1 MRYLRNGTFTLARAA
16 APGAGNRLFR
26 PRVGCLQAALLA
38 FILSLGTAGAASADD
53 PAKEFW
59 PEIDTWLRLSPAWR
73 LSLFVPVSQN
83 LETHY
88 REGNL
93 ILQGDYAFGQTDRLR
108 KVRLLD
114 EGRAE
119 RMKTFLVRGGYLG
132 GKSLDDKGQAYSEH
146 TMLAELHLRTPL
158 KGGMLLSSRLRADLR
173 WLGDTPEFSSRVRLR
188 VMVEK
193 ESTVGRTS
201 IVPYLNVEPYYDSRY
216 ETVNRVRLIPGASV
230 SWTERLAVEGNMTYQ
245 YDSHSSA
252 RHVLALNVILH
263 VFFDTSH
270 PSQPDRASAVRGDW
284 RGWPR
289 STGPAS
295 SNSGGFGIASPRAR

>member
-1 MRYLRNGTFTLARAA
+1 
-16 APGAGNRLFR
+16 
-26 PRVGCLQAALLA
+26 LLA
-38 FILSLGTAGAASADD
+38 FIIWLAAAGAASADD

-73 LSLFVPVSQN
+73 LSLFVPISQN

-158 KGGMLLSSRLRADLR
+158 KGGLLLSSRLRADLR
-173 WLGDTPEFSSRVRLR
+173 WLGDTPQFSSRVRLR

-193 ESTVGRTS
+193 ESTVGRLS
-201 IVPYLNVEPYYDSRY
+201 IVPYVNLEPYYDSRY
-216 ETVNRVRLIPGASV
+216 ETVNRLRLIPGASV

-245 YDSHSSA
+245 YDSHASA
-252 RHVLALNVILH
+252 THLLAVNVILH

-270 PSQPDRASAVRGDW
+270 PSPTDGASASR
-284 RGWPR
+284 RGW
-289 STGPAS
+289 
-295 SNSGGFGIASPRAR
+295 

>member
-1 MRYLRNGTFTLARAA
+1 MRHLRNGTFSLATPAAPRAA
-16 APGAGNRLFR
+16 NRLLR
-26 PRVGCLQAALLA
+26 PRVACLQPALLA
-38 FILSLGTAGAASADD
+38 FILWLAAAGAANADD

-73 LSLFVPVSQN
+73 LSLFVPISEN

-132 GKSLDDKGQAYSEH
+132 GKSLDDKGQAYSEQ

-158 KGGMLLSSRLRADLR
+158 KGGMLLSSRLRADVR
-173 WLGDTPEFSSRVRLR
+173 WLGDAPEVSSRLRLR

-193 ESTVGRTS
+193 ESTVGPVS
-201 IVPYLNVEPYYDSRY
+201 VVPYVNVEPYYDSRY

-252 RHVLALNVILH
+252 THVLALNVILH

-270 PSQPDRASAVRGDW
+270 SSPPDRASAIR
-284 RGWPR
+284 RGW
-289 STGPAS
+289 
-295 SNSGGFGIASPRAR
+295 